1 MFIEIF
7 LVVLLI
13 FSIILG
19 ILNGI
24 WLHKKEQSE
33 IFNILVELVKII
45 LPIFALISLFLPLDY
60 SSFWCIAYISIYYV
74 LDAIYNLLGKINL
87 QDIQGKKFNPN
98 LVEQKTK
105 KIITSFTI
113 IYVLSFHLLMHY
125 LIINWIYNSLLIN
138 IFSIIGLIMLGF
150 LSLMGVSLMLY
161 DFYTIIEF
169 PVFNNIINNIAR
181 NIKVITYEK
190 LYKKIKYIDKF
201 FIYVFKPEI
210 EPQINLKSIISTL
223 KNEWS
228 ETELNNKLSEND
240 QKFIT
245 ESLIKF
251 QDCYIKQKKSKSN
264 I

>member
-24 WLHKKEQSE
+24 WLHKNEQSE

-113 IYVLSFHLLMHY
+113 IYVLS
-125 LIINWIYNSLLIN
+125 
-138 IFSIIGLIMLGF
+138 
-150 LSLMGVSLMLY
+150 Y